1 MSTKLLRSL
10 AIVGLLGAAAW
21 ALPAAAQDR
30 GRFFIRG
37 GPAYENFDASAHVS
51 VAGTAVPGGDVSV
64 HSNTGGELEAGFA
77 LTPRWEITLAIGI
90 PLKARFFGTGTLS
103 AAGKLGE
110 ATYGPAV
117 LGVLY
122 VPFTASRFRPY
133 IGGGINYTV
142 IFSTH
147 DDALTNLEVDNAA
160 GVALQ
165 FGGEYKVN
173 RQWAWYLDIKKIWLT
188 TDAGGV
194 IATQAGSQP
203 ASAHVT
209 LDPVILN
216 TGLSLH
222 L

>member
-1 MSTKLLRSL
+1 MATRLLRSL
-10 AIVGLLGAAAW
+10 ATVGLLGTAAW
-21 ALPAAAQDR
+21 ALPATAQDR

-37 GPAYENFDASAHVS
+37 GPAYANYDASAHVS

-64 HSNTGGELEAGFA
+64 HSNTGGEIEAGYA
-77 LTPRWEITLAIGI
+77 LTPNWEITLAIGI
-90 PLKARFFGTGTLS
+90 PLKARFFGTGTLV

-122 VPFTASRFRPY
+122 VPLTEGNFQPY
-133 IGGGINYTV
+133 IGGGVNYTV

-147 DDALTNLEVDNAA
+147 DDALTDLEVDNAA

-173 RQWAWYLDIKKIWLT
+173 RQWAWFFDIKRIWLK
-188 TDAGGV
+188 TDAAGV
-194 IATQAGSQP
+194 ITTPAGPQP
-203 ASAHVT
+203 ASARLT

-216 TGLSLH
+216 AGLSLH

>member
-1 MSTKLLRSL
+1 M
-10 AIVGLLGAAAW
+10 VGMLGAAAW
-21 ALPAAAQDR
+21 ALPATAQGQ

-37 GPAYENFDASAHVS
+37 GPAYANFDASAHVA

-64 HSNTGGELEAGFA
+64 HSNTGGEVEVGYA
-77 LTPRWEITLAIGI
+77 LTPNWEITVAVGI

-110 ATYGPAV
+110 ATYGPGV

-122 VPFTASRFRPY
+122 VPFTESNFRPY
-133 IGGGINYTV
+133 IGGGINYTL
-142 IFSTH
+142 ILSTH
-147 DDALTNLEVDNAA
+147 DAALTDLKVDNAA

-165 FGGEYKVN
+165 FGSEYNVS
-173 RQWAWYLDIKKIWLT
+173 RHWAWFFDIKKIWLKT
-188 TDAGGV
+188 NADGV
-194 IATQAGSQP
+194 ITTPAGSQP
-203 ASAHVT
+203 ASARVT

-216 TGLSLH
+216 TGLSFH

>member
-1 MSTKLLRSL
+1 MSTKLVRSL
-10 AIVGLLGAAAW
+10 AIVGGVGAAVW
-21 ALPAAAQDR
+21 AVPATAQDR

-37 GPAYENFDASAHVS
+37 GPAYANFDASAHVS
-51 VAGTAVPGGDVSV
+51 VAGAAVPGGDVSV
-64 HSNTGGELEAGFA
+64 HSNTGGELEAGYA
-77 LTPRWEITLAIGI
+77 LTPNWQVTLAIGI
-90 PLKARFFGTGTLS
+90 PLKARFFGTGTLG

-122 VPFTASRFRPY
+122 VPFTESNFQPY

-147 DDALTNLEVDNAA
+147 DDALSNLEVDNAA

-165 FGGEYKVN
+165 FGGEYDVS
-173 RQWAWYLDIKKIWLT
+173 RQWAWFFDIKKIWLK
-188 TDAGGV
+188 TDADGV
-194 IATQAGSQP
+194 ITTPAGSQP
-203 ASAHVT
+203 ASARVT

-216 TGLSLH
+216 AGLSLH